1 MSKDIFAAMAS
12 LAEKEPEAQ
21 VSPEEGSELLLSS
34 VQEQYDGDLEM
45 QLSSVSKVADITLRT
60 QALSIVIEWIKSGET
75 DYEALETLVANF
87 VNDDDEPSLSE
98 EEQEEADELLQAVA
112 QVVADFT
119 DLSVAKVERIFEE
132 EDDDQ
137 AIEVA
142 ALIERKIED
151 RNIYEL
157 IADYAAKQELLLSA
171 VKKVVR
177 NGKIVTIKK
186 RTKKRRMTPAQKAA
200 LKKARKKANSSGA
213 RAKRKKSNRLRK
225 SKGM

>member
-21 VSPEEGSELLLSS
+21 VSPEDGGELLLSS

-87 VNDDDEPSLSE
+87 VDDDDEPNLSE

-142 ALIERKIED
+142 AQIERKIED
-151 RNIYEL
+151 RNVNEL
-157 IADYAAKQELLLSA
+157 IADYASKQELLLSA

-177 NGKIVTIKK
+177 DGKVVTIKK

-200 LKKARKKANSSGA
+200 LKKARKKANNSAA

>member
-12 LAEKEPEAQ
+12 LAAKEPEAQ
-21 VSPEEGSELLLSS
+21 VSPEESELLLSS
-34 VQEQYDGDLEM
+34 VQSQYDGDLEM

-132 EDDDQ
+132 GDDDQ

-142 ALIERKIED
+142 DLIERKIED

-200 LKKARKKANSSGA
+200 LKKARKKANNSAA

-225 SKGM
+225 SKGI

>member
-21 VSPEEGSELLLSS
+21 VSPEDGGELLLSS

-87 VNDDDEPSLSE
+87 VDDDDEPNLSE

-132 EDDDQ
+132 GDDDE

-142 ALIERKIED
+142 AQIERKIED
-151 RNIYEL
+151 RNVNEL
-157 IADYAAKQELLLSA
+157 IADYASKQELLLSA

-177 NGKIVTIKK
+177 DGKVVTIKK

-200 LKKARKKANSSGA
+200 LKKARKKANNSAA

-225 SKGM
+225 SKGI